1 MSSKVFSRAVKLIMC
16 CILKRVIQGK
26 ERKQALCMFIFKG
39 RGLNSTVLK
48 ALNLPSL
55 LNIQLVMS
63 KQLNFSSL
71 EFN

>member
-1 MSSKVFSRAVKLIMC
+1 
-16 CILKRVIQGK
+16 
-26 ERKQALCMFIFKG
+26 MFIFKG

-71 EFN
+71 EFNLKIK